1 MFNTDLMKYA
11 GTFFSKFFLMCMTPF
26 GSATVI
32 AQHWTMMDGGGAGK
46 ESSMFIE
53 LWEREGDRGG

>member
-1 MFNTDLMKYA
+1 MMSF
-11 GTFFSKFFLMCMTPF
+11 GT
-26 GSATVI
+26 ATVI

-53 LWEREGDRGG
+53 SWEMEGDRGGGWGIDEDIEY